1 MKCRGKTK
9 RISKNEHSVYPKV
22 SFFGLFRYASK
33 TDICALVV
41 GCICAVAVGAAFPLN
56 IFIFKGV
63 VNEFTGG
70 NVVIAENV
78 YGSVKWFA
86 VLGAAMFLVSF
97 IQDFCMN
104 ISASRQINRIRLLY
118 FKSILR
124 QDIPWYDE
132 QSSGSL
138 ISKLSQNIELI
149 ERGIGT
155 TLGGFIKHI
164 SGFIVG
170 IIISFSVGWKLTLV
184 ACCMLPVIAAVFGCF
199 GFIMKYFTVKEIAAY
214 ARAGSIA
221 GEVLEAVRTV
231 VAFGGEQKELARYSE
246 QLVFAEKVGLK
257 KSTATGGVTGAIGLT
272 IFCSSALIFWY
283 GIKLMIDEN
292 YNAGSVILVFINV
305 LLGSIFLGNALP
317 SFQYFMNAQAS
328 ASEIYGTIERIP
340 QIDKD
345 RHGNLIPNFSGNVE
359 FKNVSFVYP
368 SRPDITILQDFSL
381 TIKSGQTIALVGPSG
396 SGKST
401 IIHMLQRF
409 YDPVSGEV
417 LIEDEN
423 IKNLDLKAYRN
434 QIGCVQQEPILF
446 EGTISDNIR
455 LGKLDATQD
464 EIEEAAKLANA
475 HDFIQQLP
483 DTYDTFVGERGGG
496 MSGGQKQRI
505 AIARALIRKPKLL
518 LLDEATSAL
527 DTKSER
533 VVQVALDKAS
543 KGRTVVVVAHRL
555 TTVRNADLIIVLDK
569 GVVRESGT
577 HEELVAQNGLY
588 AAMLSNQGISE
599 KSANEDAE
607 LSDEELVGNLD
618 NETQTSKKLDGVWT
632 IGDDQENISESTGT
646 LPRRS
651 ISITAASQITRA
663 QLKKVKKS
671 PTLRVLQLNKPELPL
686 IIIGCFCC
694 LINGTAQ
701 PAFALLYTEVY
712 DIFTLR
718 SNPDLMSSRISLI
731 SGMMVLIG
739 VLRFT
744 ASLCQG
750 FLFGK
755 SGEKLIKRI
764 RSMVFEAMLRQE
776 IAWFD
781 EPENQAG
788 ALTAKLATDATKMS
802 MISGAQLGFIIEAL
816 ALIIMSLVIA
826 FIYSWQLTL
835 VVLAF
840 YPIIVIGGY
849 LQMRSMSGKGK
860 SRNDTESMRVAQEAI
875 GSNRTVTTHTL
886 EEYFFKRF
894 KSYASENQKK
904 RTKKIIFYSLI
915 YALAEG
921 VPMFSFAAAFALGAY
936 LVSTNVITVVA
947 VFRVF
952 ATISMSAQSLGRSAT
967 LVMDAKESKPAA
979 KSILALLDRQS
990 LIPAN
995 VGIVPSESFR
1005 GKVSFNHVYF
1015 KYSSR
1020 SEGRILKNFTHTV
1033 VPGQTVALVGP
1044 SGCGKSTLLQL
1055 VLRFYDPSYHGPDS
1069 GVFFDDMNIRN
1080 IAPSWV
1086 RKQIGLVS
1094 QEPTLFDLTIR
1105 ENIAYGDNSREV
1117 TMEEIIEAA
1126 RAANIHD
1133 FITTLPEQYETKVGQ
1148 RGSKLSGGQ
1157 KQRIAIARALVRKPV
1172 LLVLDEATSA
1182 LDNESER
1189 IVQEAL
1195 DAAMGSRTSLV
1206 VAHRLSTVVNAD
1218 LVVVLQDGRK
1228 IESGPPAALLEM
1240 KGAFYA
1246 LHHVEN

>member
-1 MKCRGKTK
+1 MKCRRKIKHNG
-9 RISKNEHSVYPKV
+9 KNENGVYPKI
-22 SFFGLFRYASK
+22 SFFGLFRYACK
-33 TDICALVV
+33 TDICALVMA
-41 GCICAVAVGAAFPLN
+41 CICSVAVGAASPLN
-56 IFIFKGV
+56 ILIFRGV
-63 VNEFTGG
+63 INEFTGE
-70 NVVIAENV
+70 NVIAENI
-78 YGSVKWFA
+78 YGSLKWFA
-86 VLGAAMFLVSF
+86 VLGAAVIVVAF
-97 IQDFCMN
+97 IQDFCIN
-104 ISASRQINRIRLLY
+104 VSAGRQINRIRLLY

-155 TLGGFIKHI
+155 TLGGFIKYI

-170 IIISFSVGWKLTLV
+170 LIISFSVGWKLSLV
-184 ACCMLPVIAAVFGCF
+184 ACAMLPFIAAVFGCF
-199 GFIMKYFTVKEIAAY
+199 GFAMKYFTVKEIAAY
-214 ARAGSIA
+214 ARAGAIA
-221 GEVLEAVRTV
+221 GEVLEAIRTV
-231 VAFGGEQKELARYSE
+231 VAFGGEKKELERYSK
-246 QLVFAEKVGLK
+246 QLVYAEKVGLK

-272 IFCSSALIFWY
+272 IFCASALIFWY
-283 GIKLMIDEN
+283 GIKLMIDED
-292 YNAGSVILVFINV
+292 YNAGSVITVFINV

-317 SFQYFMNAQAS
+317 CFQYFMNAQAS
-328 ASEIYGTIERIP
+328 AAEIYGTIERIP

-345 RHGNLIPNFSGNVE
+345 CSGNLLSNFSGNVT

-368 SRPDITILQDFSL
+368 SRPDITILRDFSL
-381 TIKSGQTIALVGPSG
+381 SIKSGQTVALVGPSG

-409 YDPVSGEV
+409 YDAIDGEV
-417 LIEDEN
+417 LIEDMN

-434 QIGCVQQEPILF
+434 QIGCVQQEPVLF
-446 EGTISDNIR
+446 EGTIGDNIR

-475 HDFIQQLP
+475 HEFIQQLP
-483 DTYDTFVGERGGG
+483 DAYETFVGERGGG

-533 VVQVALDKAS
+533 VVQMALDKAS
-543 KGRTVVVVAHRL
+543 EGRTVVVVAHRL
-555 TTVRNADLIIVLDK
+555 TTVRNADLIMVLDK

-577 HEELVAQNGLY
+577 HDELVAQNGLY
-588 AAMLSNQGISE
+588 AAMLNNQGISVNT
-599 KSANEDAE
+599 SNEDNE
-607 LSDEELVGNLD
+607 LSDQEMIEDLN
-618 NETQTSKKLDGVWT
+618 NETNTPKKLDVWRL
-632 IGDDQENISESTGT
+632 GDDSENISESTGT

-651 ISITAASQITRA
+651 LSITSASAITRA

-671 PTLRVLQLNKPELPL
+671 PTMRVLQLNKPELPL

-694 LINGTAQ
+694 MVGGASQ
-701 PAFALLYTEVY
+701 PAFALLYSEVY
-712 DIFTLR
+712 NIFTLR

-744 ASLCQG
+744 ASILQG

-776 IAWFD
+776 IGWFD

-788 ALTAKLATDATKMS
+788 ALTARLATDAAKMS

-816 ALIIMSLVIA
+816 SLIIMSLVIA

-840 YPIIVIGGY
+840 YPIIVIGGF

-860 SRNDTESMRVAQEAI
+860 SNKDTESMRVAQEAI
-875 GSNRTVTTHTL
+875 GSNRTVTTLTL
-886 EEYFFKRF
+886 EEYFYNRF
-894 KSYASENQKK
+894 KSFASQNQKK
-904 RTKKIIFYSLI
+904 RIKSTLLYSLV

-936 LVSTNVITVVA
+936 LVSTKVIEVVA

-952 ATISMSAQSLGRSAT
+952 ATINMSAQSLGRSAT
-967 LVMDAKESKPAA
+967 LVMDSKAAKPAA
-979 KSILALLDRQS
+979 KNILALLDRQT
-990 LIPAN
+990 LIPVN
-995 VGIVPSESFR
+995 VGIVPSEQFK
-1005 GKVSFNHVYF
+1005 GKVSFKRVYF
-1015 KYSSR
+1015 RYACR
-1020 SEGRILKNFTHTV
+1020 AEGRILKNFTHIV
-1033 VPGQTVALVGP
+1033 EPGQTVALVGP
-1044 SGCGKSTLLQL
+1044 SGCGKSTLIQL
-1055 VLRFYDPSYHGPDS
+1055 VMRFYDPSYHGPDS
-1069 GVFFDDMNIRN
+1069 GVFFDDINLRT
-1080 IAPSWV
+1080 IAPSWI
-1086 RKQIGLVS
+1086 RKQIGIVS

-1105 ENIAYGDNSREV
+1105 ENIAYGDNTREV
-1117 TMEEIIEAA
+1117 TMDEIIEAA

-1133 FITTLPEQYETKVGQ
+1133 FITTLPDKYETKVGQ

-1172 LLVLDEATSA
+1172 LLLLDEATSA

-1218 LVVVLQDGRK
+1218 LVVVLQDGHK

-1246 LHHVEN
+1246 LHHTET

>member
-1 MKCRGKTK
+1 MKCRGKEK
-9 RISKNEHSVYPKV
+9 RVSKKGHSAYPKI

-41 GCICAVAVGAAFPLN
+41 GCICAVAVGAAVPLN
-56 IFIFKGV
+56 VFIFKGV

-70 NVVIAENV
+70 DVVAENI
-78 YGSVKWFA
+78 YSSVKWFA
-86 VLGAAMFLVSF
+86 ALGAAMFLVSF

-124 QDIPWYDE
+124 QDIPWCDE

-155 TLGGFIKHI
+155 TLGGFVKHI

-184 ACCMLPVIAAVFGCF
+184 ACCMLPVIAAAFGCF

-292 YNAGSVILVFINV
+292 YNAGSVVLVFMNV
-305 LLGSIFLGNALP
+305 RLGSIFLGKALP

-328 ASEIYGTIERIP
+328 AAEIYGTIERIP

-345 RHGNLIPNFSGNVE
+345 QHGNLIPNFSGNVA

-368 SRPDITILQDFSL
+368 SRPDITILKDFSL

-599 KSANEDAE
+599 KSANEDDE
-607 LSDEELVGNLD
+607 LSDEELIGNLN

-632 IGDDQENISESTGT
+632 IGDDQENISKSTGR
-646 LPRRS
+646 LPHRS
-651 ISITAASQITRA
+651 VSITPTSQIARA
-663 QLKKVKKS
+663 QLKKAKKS

-750 FLFGK
+750 YLFGK
-755 SGEKLIKRI
+755 SGGKLIKRI
-764 RSMVFEAMLRQE
+764 RSMVFEAILRQE

-781 EPENQAG
+781 QPENQAG

-849 LQMRSMSGKGK
+849 LQVRSMPGKNK
-860 SRNDTESMRVAQEAI
+860 SKKDTESMRVAQEAI

-894 KSYASENQKK
+894 KSHACENQKK
-904 RTKKIIFYSLI
+904 RTKKIIFYSLV
-915 YALAEG
+915 YALAES

-979 KSILALLDRQS
+979 KSILTLLDRQT
-990 LIPAN
+990 LIPVN
-995 VGIVPSESFR
+995 VGIVPSESFK
-1005 GKVSFNHVYF
+1005 GKVSFNEVYF
-1015 KYSSR
+1015 KYSCR

-1033 VPGQTVALVGP
+1033 EPGQTVALVGP

-1069 GVFFDDMNIRN
+1069 GVFFDDMNIRDV
-1080 IAPSWV
+1080 APSWV

-1206 VAHRLSTVVNAD
+1206 VAHRLSTVVSAD

-1228 IESGPPAALLEM
+1228 IESGPPKALLEM

>member
-1 MKCRGKTK
+1 MKCRGKAK
-9 RISKNEHSVYPKV
+9 RSSKNEHSVYPKI

-41 GCICAVAVGAAFPLN
+41 GCICAVAVGAAVPLN
-56 IFIFKGV
+56 VFIFKGV
-63 VNEFTGG
+63 VNEFTGD
-70 NVVIAENV
+70 NVVAENV

-86 VLGAAMFLVSF
+86 VLGAAMFVVSF

-155 TLGGFIKHI
+155 TLGGFIKYI

-184 ACCMLPVIAAVFGCF
+184 ACAMLPVIAAVFGCF

-214 ARAGSIA
+214 AQAGSIA

-246 QLVFAEKVGLK
+246 QLVFAEKVGLR

-292 YNAGSVILVFINV
+292 YNAGSVILIFINV

-317 SFQYFMNAQAS
+317 CFQYFMNAQAS
-328 ASEIYGTIERIP
+328 AAEIYGTIERTP

-345 RHGNLIPNFSGNVE
+345 RQGNLIPNFSGNVA

-368 SRPDITILQDFSL
+368 SRPDITILKDFSL

-543 KGRTVVVVAHRL
+543 EGRTVVVVAHRL
-555 TTVRNADLIIVLDK
+555 TTVRNANLIIVLDK

-599 KSANEDAE
+599 KSANENDE
-607 LSDEELVGNLD
+607 LSDEEQIRNLE
-618 NETQTSKKLDGVWT
+618 NETQTSNKLDGVWT

-651 ISITAASQITRA
+651 MSITSASQIARA
-663 QLKKVKKS
+663 KLKKAKKS

-750 FLFGK
+750 FLLGK

-788 ALTAKLATDATKMS
+788 ALTAKLATEATKMA
-802 MISGAQLGFIIEAL
+802 MISGAQMGFIVEAL

-840 YPIIVIGGY
+840 YPIIVIGGF

-860 SRNDTESMRVAQEAI
+860 SKNDTESMRVAQEAI

-894 KSYASENQKK
+894 KSHACENQK
-904 RTKKIIFYSLI
+904 
-915 YALAEG
+915 
-921 VPMFSFAAAFALGAY
+921 
-936 LVSTNVITVVA
+936 
-947 VFRVF
+947 VF

-979 KSILALLDRQS
+979 KNILALLDRQS
-990 LIPAN
+990 LIPVN
-995 VGIVPSESFR
+995 VGIVPSEAFK
-1005 GKVSFNHVYF
+1005 GKVSFQRVYF

-1020 SEGRILKNFTHTV
+1020 SEGRVLKNFSHTV
-1033 VPGQTVALVGP
+1033 EPGQTVALVGP

-1069 GVFFDDMNIRN
+1069 GVFFDDINIRN

-1206 VAHRLSTVVNAD
+1206 VAHRLSTIVNAD

-1228 IESGPPAALLEM
+1228 IESGPPAALLAK

-1246 LHHVEN
+1246 LHHIEN

>member
-1 MKCRGKTK
+1 MDR
-9 RISKNEHSVYPKV
+9 N
-22 SFFGLFRYASK
+22 
-33 TDICALVV
+33 
-41 GCICAVAVGAAFPLN
+41 
-56 IFIFKGV
+56 
-63 VNEFTGG
+63 
-70 NVVIAENV
+70 
-78 YGSVKWFA
+78 VKWFRQTGQKA
-86 VLGAAMFLVSF
+86 KNF
-97 IQDFCMN
+97 DTE
-104 ISASRQINRIRLLY
+104 AS
-118 FKSILR
+118 KSILR

-257 KSTATGGVTGAIGLT
+257 KSTATGGVTGAIGLA

-345 RHGNLIPNFSGNVE
+345 RHGNLVPNFSGNVE

-651 ISITAASQITRA
+651 MSITAASQITRA
-663 QLKKVKKS
+663 Q
-671 PTLRVLQLNKPELPL
+671 
-686 IIIGCFCC
+686 
-694 LINGTAQ
+694 
-701 PAFALLYTEVY
+701 
-712 DIFTLR
+712 IFTLR

-764 RSMVFEAMLRQE
+764 RSMVFEAILRQE

-904 RTKKIIFYSLI
+904 RTKKILFYSLV

-967 LVMDAKESKPAA
+967 LVMDARESKPAA

-1005 GKVSFNHVYF
+1005 GKISFNHVYF
-1015 KYSSR
+1015 KYSCR
-1020 SEGRILKNFTHTV
+1020 SEGRVLKNFTHTV

-1069 GVFFDDMNIRN
+1069 GLFFDDMNIRN

-1133 FITTLPEQYETKVGQ
+1133 FITTLPELIDYVTIIIIIINIIIISSSNNNNNNNNNSNK
-1148 RGSKLSGGQ
+1148 K
-1157 KQRIAIARALVRKPV
+1157 
-1172 LLVLDEATSA
+1172 
-1182 LDNESER
+1182 
-1189 IVQEAL
+1189 
-1195 DAAMGSRTSLV
+1195 
-1206 VAHRLSTVVNAD
+1206 
-1218 LVVVLQDGRK
+1218 
-1228 IESGPPAALLEM
+1228 
-1240 KGAFYA
+1240 
-1246 LHHVEN
+1246 

>member
-483 DTYDTFVGERGGG
+483 DTYDTVVGERGGG

-618 NETQTSKKLDGVWT
+618 NETQASKKLDGVWT

-651 ISITAASQITRA
+651 MSITAASQITRA

-694 LINGTAQ
+694 LVNGTAQ

-739 VLRFT
+739 VLRFA

-904 RTKKIIFYSLI
+904 RTKKILFYSLI

-967 LVMDAKESKPAA
+967 LVMDARESKPAA

-1005 GKVSFNHVYF
+1005 GKISFNHVYF
-1015 KYSSR
+1015 KYSCR
-1020 SEGRILKNFTHTV
+1020 SEGRVLKNFTHTV

-1080 IAPSWV
+1080 IAPSWI

>member
-1 MKCRGKTK
+1 
-9 RISKNEHSVYPKV
+9 
-22 SFFGLFRYASK
+22 FRYASK

-41 GCICAVAVGAAFPLN
+41 GCICAVAVGAAVPLN
-56 IFIFKGV
+56 VFIFKGV
-63 VNEFTGG
+63 VNEFTGD
-70 NVVIAENV
+70 NVVAENV

-86 VLGAAMFLVSF
+86 ILGAAMFIVSF

-155 TLGGFIKHI
+155 TLGGFIKYI

-184 ACCMLPVIAAVFGCF
+184 ACAMLPVVAAVFGCF

-246 QLVFAEKVGLK
+246 QLVFAEKVGLR

-283 GIKLMIDEN
+283 GIKLMIEED
-292 YNAGSVILVFINV
+292 YNAGSVILIFINV

-317 SFQYFMNAQAS
+317 CFQYFMNAQAS
-328 ASEIYGTIERIP
+328 AAEIYGTIERIP

-345 RHGNLIPNFSGNVE
+345 RQGNLIPNFSGNVA

-368 SRPDITILQDFSL
+368 SRPDITILKDFSL

-423 IKNLDLKAYRN
+423 IKDLDLKAYRN

-483 DTYDTFVGERGGG
+483 DTFDTFVGERGGG

-543 KGRTVVVVAHRL
+543 EGRTVVVVAHRL
-555 TTVRNADLIIVLDK
+555 TTVRNANLIIVLDK

-588 AAMLSNQGISE
+588 AAMLSNQ
-599 KSANEDAE
+599 KSANENDE
-607 LSDEELVGNLD
+607 LSDEEPIRNLEND
-618 NETQTSKKLDGVWT
+618 TQTSKKLDGVPSLFINDVALICKNFHFFHSFSINCDWV
-632 IGDDQENISESTGT
+632 DA
-646 LPRRS
+646 RS
-651 ISITAASQITRA
+651 VAFLSTAAETA
-663 QLKKVKKS
+663 A
-671 PTLRVLQLNKPELPL
+671 TLSVFACILLQLNKPELPL

-750 FLFGK
+750 FLLGK

-788 ALTAKLATDATKMS
+788 ALTAKLATEATKMA

-840 YPIIVIGGY
+840 YPIIVIGGF

-894 KSYASENQKK
+894 KSHACENQK
-904 RTKKIIFYSLI
+904 
-915 YALAEG
+915 
-921 VPMFSFAAAFALGAY
+921 
-936 LVSTNVITVVA
+936 
-947 VFRVF
+947 
-952 ATISMSAQSLGRSAT
+952 
-967 LVMDAKESKPAA
+967 
-979 KSILALLDRQS
+979 
-990 LIPAN
+990 
-995 VGIVPSESFR
+995 
-1005 GKVSFNHVYF
+1005 
-1015 KYSSR
+1015 
-1020 SEGRILKNFTHTV
+1020 
-1033 VPGQTVALVGP
+1033 
-1044 SGCGKSTLLQL
+1044 
-1055 VLRFYDPSYHGPDS
+1055 
-1069 GVFFDDMNIRN
+1069 
-1080 IAPSWV
+1080 
-1086 RKQIGLVS
+1086 
-1094 QEPTLFDLTIR
+1094 
-1105 ENIAYGDNSREV
+1105 
-1117 TMEEIIEAA
+1117 
-1126 RAANIHD
+1126 
-1133 FITTLPEQYETKVGQ
+1133 
-1148 RGSKLSGGQ
+1148 
-1157 KQRIAIARALVRKPV
+1157 
-1172 LLVLDEATSA
+1172 
-1182 LDNESER
+1182 
-1189 IVQEAL
+1189 
-1195 DAAMGSRTSLV
+1195 
-1206 VAHRLSTVVNAD
+1206 
-1218 LVVVLQDGRK
+1218 
-1228 IESGPPAALLEM
+1228 
-1240 KGAFYA
+1240 
-1246 LHHVEN
+1246 

>member
-1 MKCRGKTK
+1 MKCRGKAK
-9 RISKNEHSVYPKV
+9 RSSKNEHSVYPKI

-41 GCICAVAVGAAFPLN
+41 GCICAVAVGAAVPLN
-56 IFIFKGV
+56 VFIFKGV
-63 VNEFTGG
+63 VNEFTGD
-70 NVVIAENV
+70 NVVAENV

-86 VLGAAMFLVSF
+86 VLGAAMFVVSF

-155 TLGGFIKHI
+155 TLGGFIKYI

-184 ACCMLPVIAAVFGCF
+184 ACAMLPVIAAVFGCF

-214 ARAGSIA
+214 AQAGSIA

-246 QLVFAEKVGLK
+246 QLVFAEKVGLR

-292 YNAGSVILVFINV
+292 YNAGSVILIFINV

-317 SFQYFMNAQAS
+317 CFQYFMNAQAS
-328 ASEIYGTIERIP
+328 AAEIYGTIERTP

-345 RHGNLIPNFSGNVE
+345 RQGNLIPNFSGNVA

-368 SRPDITILQDFSL
+368 SRPDITILKDFSL

-409 YDPVSGEV
+409 YDPVSGE
-417 LIEDEN
+417 
-423 IKNLDLKAYRN
+423 
-434 QIGCVQQEPILF
+434 
-446 EGTISDNIR
+446 
-455 LGKLDATQD
+455 
-464 EIEEAAKLANA
+464 
-475 HDFIQQLP
+475 
-483 DTYDTFVGERGGG
+483 TYDTFVGERGGG

-543 KGRTVVVVAHRL
+543 EGRTVVVVAHRL
-555 TTVRNADLIIVLDK
+555 TTVRNANLIIVLDK

-599 KSANEDAE
+599 KSANENDE
-607 LSDEELVGNLD
+607 LSDEEQIRNLE
-618 NETQTSKKLDGVWT
+618 NETQTSNKLDGVWT

-651 ISITAASQITRA
+651 MSITSASQIARA
-663 QLKKVKKS
+663 KLKKAKKS

-750 FLFGK
+750 FLLGK

-788 ALTAKLATDATKMS
+788 ALTAKLATEATKMA
-802 MISGAQLGFIIEAL
+802 MISGAQMGFIVEAL

-840 YPIIVIGGY
+840 YPIIVIGGF

-860 SRNDTESMRVAQEAI
+860 SKNDTESMRVAQEAI

-894 KSYASENQKK
+894 KSHACENQKK
-904 RTKKIIFYSLI
+904 RTKNIIFYSLV

-936 LVSTNVITVVA
+936 LVSTKVITVVA

-979 KSILALLDRQS
+979 KNILALLDRQS
-990 LIPAN
+990 LIPVN
-995 VGIVPSESFR
+995 VGIVPSEAFK
-1005 GKVSFNHVYF
+1005 GKVSFQRVYF

-1020 SEGRILKNFTHTV
+1020 SEGRVLKNFSHTV
-1033 VPGQTVALVGP
+1033 EPGQTVALVGP

-1069 GVFFDDMNIRN
+1069 GVFFDDINIRN

-1206 VAHRLSTVVNAD
+1206 VAHRLSTIVNAD

-1228 IESGPPAALLEM
+1228 IESGPPAALLAK

-1246 LHHVEN
+1246 LHHIEN

>member
-78 YGSVKWFA
+78 YDSVKWFA

-651 ISITAASQITRA
+651 MSITAASQITRA

-694 LINGTAQ
+694 LVNGTAQ

-764 RSMVFEAMLRQE
+764 RCMVFEAILRQE

-904 RTKKIIFYSLI
+904 RTKKILFYSLV

-947 VFRVF
+947 VFR
-952 ATISMSAQSLGRSAT
+952 
-967 LVMDAKESKPAA
+967 
-979 KSILALLDRQS
+979 
-990 LIPAN
+990 
-995 VGIVPSESFR
+995 
-1005 GKVSFNHVYF
+1005 
-1015 KYSSR
+1015 
-1020 SEGRILKNFTHTV
+1020 
-1033 VPGQTVALVGP
+1033 
-1044 SGCGKSTLLQL
+1044 
-1055 VLRFYDPSYHGPDS
+1055 
-1069 GVFFDDMNIRN
+1069 
-1080 IAPSWV
+1080 
-1086 RKQIGLVS
+1086 
-1094 QEPTLFDLTIR
+1094 
-1105 ENIAYGDNSREV
+1105 
-1117 TMEEIIEAA
+1117 
-1126 RAANIHD
+1126 
-1133 FITTLPEQYETKVGQ
+1133 
-1148 RGSKLSGGQ
+1148 
-1157 KQRIAIARALVRKPV
+1157 
-1172 LLVLDEATSA
+1172 
-1182 LDNESER
+1182 
-1189 IVQEAL
+1189 
-1195 DAAMGSRTSLV
+1195 
-1206 VAHRLSTVVNAD
+1206 
-1218 LVVVLQDGRK
+1218 
-1228 IESGPPAALLEM
+1228 
-1240 KGAFYA
+1240 
-1246 LHHVEN
+1246 

>member
-9 RISKNEHSVYPKV
+9 RISKNVYPKV

-63 VNEFTGG
+63 VNEFTVG

-417 LIEDEN
+417 LIENEN

-651 ISITAASQITRA
+651 MSITAASQITRA

-694 LINGTAQ
+694 LVNGTAQ

-764 RSMVFEAMLRQE
+764 RSMVFEAILRQE

-904 RTKKIIFYSLI
+904 RTKKILFYSLV

-967 LVMDAKESKPAA
+967 LVMDARESKPAA

-1005 GKVSFNHVYF
+1005 GKVSFNRVYF
-1015 KYSSR
+1015 KYSCR

>member
-1 MKCRGKTK
+1 
-9 RISKNEHSVYPKV
+9 
-22 SFFGLFRYASK
+22 
-33 TDICALVV
+33 
-41 GCICAVAVGAAFPLN
+41 
-56 IFIFKGV
+56 
-63 VNEFTGG
+63 
-70 NVVIAENV
+70 
-78 YGSVKWFA
+78 
-86 VLGAAMFLVSF
+86 MFVVSF

-155 TLGGFIKHI
+155 TLGGFIKYI

-184 ACCMLPVIAAVFGCF
+184 ACAMLPVIAAVFGCF

-214 ARAGSIA
+214 AQAGSIA

-246 QLVFAEKVGLK
+246 QLVFAEKVGLR

-292 YNAGSVILVFINV
+292 YNAGSVILIFINV

-317 SFQYFMNAQAS
+317 CFQYFMNAQAS
-328 ASEIYGTIERIP
+328 AAEIYGTIERTP

-345 RHGNLIPNFSGNVE
+345 RQGNLIPNFSGNVA

-368 SRPDITILQDFSL
+368 SRPDITILKDFSL

-409 YDPVSGEV
+409 YDPVSGE
-417 LIEDEN
+417 
-423 IKNLDLKAYRN
+423 
-434 QIGCVQQEPILF
+434 
-446 EGTISDNIR
+446 
-455 LGKLDATQD
+455 
-464 EIEEAAKLANA
+464 
-475 HDFIQQLP
+475 
-483 DTYDTFVGERGGG
+483 TYDTFVGERGGG

-543 KGRTVVVVAHRL
+543 EGRTVVVVAHRL
-555 TTVRNADLIIVLDK
+555 TTVRNANLIIVLDK

-599 KSANEDAE
+599 KSANENDE
-607 LSDEELVGNLD
+607 LSDEEQIRNLE
-618 NETQTSKKLDGVWT
+618 NETQTSNKLDGVWT

-651 ISITAASQITRA
+651 MSITSASQIARA
-663 QLKKVKKS
+663 KLKKAKKS

-750 FLFGK
+750 FLLGK

-788 ALTAKLATDATKMS
+788 ALTAKLATEATKMA
-802 MISGAQLGFIIEAL
+802 MISGAQMGFIVEAL

-840 YPIIVIGGY
+840 YPIIVIGGF

-860 SRNDTESMRVAQEAI
+860 SKNDTESMRVAQEAI

-894 KSYASENQKK
+894 KSHACENQKK
-904 RTKKIIFYSLI
+904 RTKNIIFYSLV

-936 LVSTNVITVVA
+936 LVSTKVITVVA

-979 KSILALLDRQS
+979 KNILALLDRQS
-990 LIPAN
+990 LIPVN
-995 VGIVPSESFR
+995 VGIVPSEAFK
-1005 GKVSFNHVYF
+1005 GKVSFQRVYF

-1020 SEGRILKNFTHTV
+1020 SEGRVLKNFSHTV
-1033 VPGQTVALVGP
+1033 EPGQTVALVGP

-1069 GVFFDDMNIRN
+1069 GVFFDDINIRN

-1206 VAHRLSTVVNAD
+1206 VAHRLSTIVNAD

-1228 IESGPPAALLEM
+1228 IESGPPAALLAK

-1246 LHHVEN
+1246 LHHIEN